1 LLAAELGE
9 GQLPVDDNLIGKWE
23 RGDRTPSRYYAP
35 RLCLVFESL
44 PEQIG
49 LVATPRLEADLARL
63 RLQLVKRREFLSR
76 SAALGGAMLGGS
88 MAYSMHVVPRSARA
102 TSDHG
107 GDLDQAGRH
116 TSLSVDGRVLDALAL
131 LTARY
136 TEQYHRTPP
145 SAVLHGMTSHVM
157 HLMALVTAPQ
167 PPQVRRRL
175 HSTAGEALVLA
186 GWLAFRLGDRAQAAA
201 YWARAEALATD
212 VDNGGLRAL
221 ALVSRSN
228 LYSGTWGG
236 RHHGDAATAIALLD
250 AAETAAGPTIL
261 PILRAWLQAR
271 RAEER
276 AVDAVDGRGDRRQ
289 PLRDLERADRSLSAA
304 RDRGEGFLGVW
315 DEAQLVGYRGSCS
328 QILGRDD
335 ACGLLEAA
343 FSATD
348 ATLVSQRSAIL
359 ANIGAAC
366 AQRGEIDRACAALI
380 ASLDVAVQSGL
391 RITIQRIAGIR
402 GSSLAHT
409 KDPAV
414 RQLDDRLVH
423 ALAWI

>member
-1 LLAAELGE
+1 
-9 GQLPVDDNLIGKWE
+9 
-23 RGDRTPSRYYAP
+23 
-35 RLCLVFESL
+35 
-44 PEQIG
+44 
-49 LVATPRLEADLARL
+49 
-63 RLQLVKRREFLSR
+63 
-76 SAALGGAMLGGS
+76 M
-88 MAYSMHVVPRSARA
+88 
-102 TSDHG
+102 
-107 GDLDQAGRH
+107 
-116 TSLSVDGRVLDALAL
+116 
-131 LTARY
+131 
-136 TEQYHRTPP
+136 
-145 SAVLHGMTSHVM
+145 
-157 HLMALVTAPQ
+157 
-167 PPQVRRRL
+167 
-175 HSTAGEALVLA
+175 
-186 GWLAFRLGDRAQAAA
+186 
-201 YWARAEALATD
+201 
-212 VDNGGLRAL
+212 
-221 ALVSRSN
+221 
-228 LYSGTWGG
+228 
-236 RHHGDAATAIALLD
+236 
-250 AAETAAGPTIL
+250 L
-261 PILRAWLQAR
+261 PIVRAWLQAR

-348 ATLVSQRSAIL
+348 VTLVSQRSAIL